1 MNIIIA
7 GCGKVGTVL
16 TAQLSKEDNNICII
30 DKDSAVVN
38 RLASAYDVMGITG
51 NGASYSIL
59 AEAGIEDA
67 DLMIAVT
74 ESDELNLLCC
84 VIAKKPDSVR
94 P

>member
-1 MNIIIA
+1 
-7 GCGKVGTVL
+7 
-16 TAQLSKEDNNICII
+16 
-30 DKDSAVVN
+30 
-38 RLASAYDVMGITG
+38 MGITG

-84 VIAKKPDSVR
+84 VIAKSRTVSDHSQSPEPDLQPGTPVHQR
-94 P
+94 